1 MSQAKPRVP
10 AVVLLLAAVIFALG
24 TSEFM
29 IAGLLE
35 EMAAEL
41 HVSLGQ
47 TGLLVTGFA
56 VGMIFGAP
64 VLAVLTLK
72 LPVRTTMLAAILT
85 FAAAHVMGAL
95 APGYG
100 TLMASRVIAAIACG
114 GFWAVAAV
122 HTVRVAPP
130 AVTARSLA
138 ALVGGLTVANLIGVP
153 AGALLG
159 HVFGWRSAFWALAVV
174 TALAAVLVAFTVKS
188 LPRKEDLPPLKSL
201 VRLELRVFRYPRIW
215 LALSITALFQGS
227 VFAAFSYF
235 GPLLTH
241 TAGLDPVWV
250 PAVLAAFGVGAL
262 VGVTVGGRL
271 ADRGLFANMIG
282 SLVALAAAFILLAL
296 VARWWLP
303 AVLAIVLIGLSGFSI
318 AGALNARVFQVA
330 GGAPTLAASVN
341 TSAFNVGNA
350 AGPALGAAALTL
362 GLPVVT
368 TVWIGAV
375 LAVLALVLALVAR
388 GTDSRWAA
396 KEEGPGAKTGTGTGT
411 GPDRVAA
418 DRGGL

>member
-1 MSQAKPRVP
+1 MSELKPRVP
-10 AVVLLLAAVIFALG
+10 GVVLLLAAVIFALG

-35 EMAAEL
+35 KIAAEL
-41 HVSLGQ
+41 DVSLGQ
-47 TGLLVTGFA
+47 AGLLVTGFA
-56 VGMIFGAP
+56 VGMIVGAP

-72 LPVRTTMLAAILT
+72 LPVRTTMLAATIT
-85 FAAAHVMGAL
+85 FALAHVMGAL

-100 TLMASRVIAAIACG
+100 VLMASRVIAAIACG

-122 HTVRVAPP
+122 HTARVAPP
-130 AVTARSLA
+130 AVVARSLA

-159 HVFGWRSAFWALAVV
+159 NAFGWRSAFWALAIV
-174 TALAAVLVAFTVKS
+174 TALAALLVALTVKP
-188 LPRKEDLPPLKSL
+188 LPRTKDVPPLITL
-201 VRLELRVFRYPRIW
+201 VKEELRAFRYPRIW
-215 LALSITALFQGS
+215 LALAITALFQGS

-235 GPLLTH
+235 GPLLTQ
-241 TAGLDPVWV
+241 TAGMDPAWV

-262 VGVTVGGRL
+262 IGVRVGGRL
-271 ADRGLFANMIG
+271 ADRSLFGNMIG
-282 SLVALAAAFILLAL
+282 SLVALLASFVLLAL
-296 VARWWLP
+296 VAQWWLP
-303 AVLAIVLIGLSGFSI
+303 AVGAIVLVGLSGFSI

-375 LAVLALVLALVAR
+375 LALLGLALAVLAKR
-388 GTDSRWAA
+388 TDARWAA
-396 KEEGPGAKTGTGTGT
+396 AEGAPAGKS
-411 GPDRVAA
+411 
-418 DRGGL
+418 